1 VSEGP
6 PRIERIEVEDPTS
19 WRGRI
24 QDFVEGLLIFGANQI
39 GRVPIRALR
48 NAYYRYALGWRIEP
62 GATLNTGLKVWGG
75 RGKVSIGR
83 NSTIQIDCLFA
94 GVGMVDLRIG
104 ANVAIAYRTAIMLG
118 AHDLDD
124 PDFKGVVTPVTIED
138 YAFIGTGSILLPG
151 VTIGRG
157 AAVAAGAV
165 VVKSVPPYA
174 IVGGNPAKVIG
185 ERRRDL
191 RYSTETYWLLH

>member
-1 VSEGP
+1 MSEGS
-6 PRIERIEVEDPTS
+6 PRVESIEVEYPTT

-24 QDFVEGLLIFGANQI
+24 QEFVEGLLIFGANQI

-48 NAYYRYALGWRIEP
+48 NAYYRYALGWKIEA

-94 GVGMVDLRIG
+94 GVGMVELRIG
-104 ANVAIAYRTAIMLG
+104 ENVAIAYRTAIMLG

-138 YAFIGTGSILLPG
+138 YAFIGTGAILLPG

>member
-1 VSEGP
+1 MSEGS
-6 PRIERIEVEDPTS
+6 PRVESIEVEDATT

-24 QDFVEGLLIFGANQI
+24 QEFVEGLLIFGANQI

-48 NAYYRYALGWRIEP
+48 NAYYRYALGWKIAP

-75 RGKVSIGR
+75 RGKVSVGR

-94 GVGMVDLRIG
+94 GVGMVDLCIG
-104 ANVAIAYRTAIMLG
+104 ENVAIAYRAAIMLG

-138 YAFIGTGSILLPG
+138 YAFIGTGAILLPG

>member
-1 VSEGP
+1 MSERTP
-6 PRIERIEVEDPTS
+6 QVESIDVVIRTS
-19 WRGRI
+19 WRGRVRG
-24 QDFVEGLLIFGANQI
+24 FLEGLLIFGANQI

-48 NAYYRYALGWRIEP
+48 NAYYRYALGWTIEP

-94 GVGMVDLRIG
+94 GIGMVDLRIG
-104 ANVAIAYRTAIMLG
+104 ENVAIAYRAAIMLG

-138 YAFIGTGSILLPG
+138 YAFIGTGAILLPG

-165 VVKSVPPYA
+165 VVKSVAPYS